1 MKHVFIVNPTSGHGK
16 ALKIVERIE
25 EVCKDRNIEYE
36 IHLTK
41 SSGDATKIAKKYSFS
56 KNIIFGL

>member
-36 IHLTK
+36 IQDEDVKISLLMDG
-41 SSGDATKIAKKYSFS
+41 GDIWW
-56 KNIIFGL
+56 